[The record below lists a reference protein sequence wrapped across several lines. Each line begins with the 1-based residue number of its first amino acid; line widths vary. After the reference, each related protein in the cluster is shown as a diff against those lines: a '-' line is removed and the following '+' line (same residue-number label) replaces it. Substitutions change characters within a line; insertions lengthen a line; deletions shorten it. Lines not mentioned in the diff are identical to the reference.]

1 MDNQKPVL
9 QVKPQQVNRF
19 YIVVFVICTI
29 SISTRIGVFNSLPKT
44 ICLIFALL
52 SGLFLYLYKIKKS
65 PKMDFSADGKI
76 IYNEETF
83 NVNDYLGITTV
94 NNLDTNDLSQFYYGI
109 KTNNQV
115 VLINKDKLAKNL
127 TVFDIPVP
135 FVKLNENAEFY
146 EIVQLKKQIAQA
158 THLPIFEPCH
168 NFILRD
174 SLTLWQEKEEIDH
187 LIAYQNNQRE
197 IILICCFVATAGLVF
212 SVYEPLFI
220 IATMFA
226 VGVAY
231 LLLDKYRF
239 YISTITPSEIK
250 ISNEKIL
257 YNNQEIVLNDIKKVE
272 IKDIYSQKYYI
283 YSRLNIELNNGEIIK
298 LFVSTPQV
306 RNPEKLRQFLSEKLP
321 NKLIDEDKIS

>member
-9 QVKPQQVNRF
+9 QVKPQQVSYF
-19 YIVVFVICTI
+19 YIVVFLICII
-29 SISTRIGVFNSLPKT
+29 SVSARIGVFNSLPKT
-44 ICLIFALL
+44 MYLILALL

-65 PKMDFSADGKI
+65 PKMDFFADGKI
-76 IYNEETF
+76 IYDAQTF

-158 THLPIFEPCH
+158 THLPLFEPCQ

-174 SLTLWQEKEEIDH
+174 SLTLWQEKEEIDY

-197 IILICCFVATAGLVF
+197 IILMCCFVAIAGLVF

-239 YISTITPSEIK
+239 YISTITSSEIK

-257 YNNQEIVLNDIKKVE
+257 YNNQEIALNNIKKIE
-272 IKDIYSQKYYI
+272 IKDIYAQKYYV
-283 YSRLNIELNNGEIIK
+283 YSRLNIELNNGEIVK

-306 RNPEKLRQFLSEKLP
+306 RNPKKLREFLSDKLP